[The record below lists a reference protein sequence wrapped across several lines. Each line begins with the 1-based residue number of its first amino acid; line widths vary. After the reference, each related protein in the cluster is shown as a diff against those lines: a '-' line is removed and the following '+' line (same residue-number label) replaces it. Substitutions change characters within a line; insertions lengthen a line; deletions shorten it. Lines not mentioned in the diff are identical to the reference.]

1 MISGNT
7 VAAIASVYPIV
18 NSPVVGS
25 ASDSMSLTPWRL
37 CRYRHKKHYADIRIM
52 PSRWP
57 FVLVIGL
64 FGPAYRHNPGLH
76 TGRFAVD
83 FAVFT

>member
-1 MISGNT
+1 
-7 VAAIASVYPIV
+7 
-18 NSPVVGS
+18 
-25 ASDSMSLTPWRL
+25 
-37 CRYRHKKHYADIRIM
+37 M